1 MLRCAPQLDTHTQW
15 RRFGLMKAVVAHAV
29 NDFSVVNVDLD
40 PPKVGEVLVRMRA
53 TGICHSDLSIING
66 TIRWKLPSVLGHEGA
81 GVVEQIG
88 EGVTSVKPGDHVVLS
103 FVPNCGDCYHCDRSE
118 PHLCQKNKPH
128 GGLLDGTSRVK
139 LNGQEIA
146 VMSFLGNMAE
156 YCVVPAVCVVAV
168 DKSHDFKA
176 AALVGCGVTT
186 GVGAAIKTAEVKPGS
201 TVAVFGCG
209 GVGLNVIQGARIAGA
224 AKIIAVDLSVEKME
238 MARAFGAT
246 DAINPG
252 AGDAFK
258 QVLDLTGGIG
268 VDYAFEVVGS
278 GKLIEQCFKATR
290 MNGMA
295 VLVGVGRADDRFSL
309 NAMIVPFTAKTIK
322 GCMYGSCNFK
332 VDFPMYLDLYRQR
345 KLDLDRLITRTYSI
359 DEAPQAFA
367 DLERGANARGVIV
380 Y

>member
-1 MLRCAPQLDTHTQW
+1 
-15 RRFGLMKAVVAHAV
+15 MKAVVAHAI
-29 NDFSVVNVDLD
+29 NDFSVVDVELD
-40 PPKVGEVLVRMRA
+40 PPKVGEVLVRMKA
-53 TGICHSDLSIING
+53 TGICHSDLSMING
-66 TIRWKLPSVLGHEGA
+66 TLRAKLPSVLGHEGA
-81 GVVEQIG
+81 GIVEQVG
-88 EGVTSVKPGDHVVLS
+88 DAVTNVKPGDHVVLS
-103 FVPNCGDCYHCDRSE
+103 FVPNCGHCYHCDRSE
-118 PHLCQKNKPH
+118 PFLCQKNKPH

-156 YCVVPAVCVVAV
+156 YCVVPSVCVVAV
-168 DKSHDFKA
+168 DKAHDFKA

-186 GVGAAIKTAEVKPGS
+186 GVGAAIRTAQVKPGS

-224 AKIIAVDLSVEKME
+224 AKIIAVDLSVEKMVL
-238 MARAFGAT
+238 AREFGAT
-246 DAINPG
+246 DVVDPAQE
-252 AGDAFK
+252 AFK

-278 GKLIEQCFKATR
+278 GKLVEQCFKATR
-290 MNGMA
+290 MNGMT
-295 VLVGVGRADDRFSL
+295 VLVGVGRAEDRFSF
-309 NAMIVPFTAKTIK
+309 NAMIVPFTGKTIK

-332 VDFPMYLDLYRQR
+332 VDFPMYLDLYRQK

-359 DEAPQAFA
+359 DEAPLAFA
-367 DLERGANARGVIV
+367 DLEKGVNARGVIV